1 MWRLCCIQWDLKP
14 NSWIKYLL
22 EWYLH
27 GECWPIPVNKKTAK
41 SHSRSIKET
50 WNVDLRFT
58 TSGSL
63 FETGCMFQD
72 CTYRQWNPMT
82 ALNIFFPDPFFAP
95 VNLWQGVLYVSSQPV
110 LCETGLPQL
119 TVKLSLN
126 LDRSHKQLKKSR
138 PCPDFVKQW
147 HERFGSWCWWFPIVI
162 VIVQWPCNNVYI
174 LVSTDW
180 LSQWCSVLSEFSF
193 RNGLVFVIFI
203 QECVH
208 ESPQAFLHKPLWPD
222 RNAKGS

>member
-1 MWRLCCIQWDLKP
+1 MHANLYWEYVGTVWMGKTQSEVVLWHANMWRLCCIQWDLKP
-14 NSWIKYLL
+14 NSWIKYIL

-41 SHSRSIKET
+41 SHSRSIQET

-95 VNLWQGVLYVSSQPV
+95 VNLWQSVLYVFITARFVWNRAPAVDRQ
-110 LCETGLPQL
+110 
-119 TVKLSLN
+119 VKFELG
-126 LDRSHKQLKKSR
+126 Q
-138 PCPDFVKQW
+138 VA
-147 HERFGSWCWWFPIVI
+147 
-162 VIVQWPCNNVYI
+162 
-174 LVSTDW
+174 
-180 LSQWCSVLSEFSF
+180 
-193 RNGLVFVIFI
+193 
-203 QECVH
+203 
-208 ESPQAFLHKPLWPD
+208 QAIEEV
-222 RNAKGS
+222 